1 MSANGPHPEDEEKM
15 KEMQGLIADLE
26 QAKSNEWEEKE
37 RLHKMYEEE
46 RKRNLENEQAII
58 SFFNNVKDTEE
69 SKNKMERLK
78 AATEKQHKIYKKEK
92 KRIARMKEDHDKIIK
107 LYKQL
112 EINLKDPSIYYNIYR
127 FRRRKERKNSKRIK

>member
-112 EINLKDPSIYYNIYR
+112 EINLKDPSIYYNIL
-127 FRRRKERKNSKRIK
+127 

>member
-1 MSANGPHPEDEEKM
+1 MSANGPNPEDEEKM

-92 KRIARMKEDHDKIIK
+92 KRIVRMKKDHDKIIK

-112 EINLKDPSIYYNIYR
+112 EINLKDPSIYNNIL
-127 FRRRKERKNSKRIK
+127 

>member
-1 MSANGPHPEDEEKM
+1 MSANGPNPEDEEKM

-92 KRIARMKEDHDKIIK
+92 KRIVRMKEDHDKIIK

-112 EINLKDPSIYYNIYR
+112 EINLKDPSIYYNIL
-127 FRRRKERKNSKRIK
+127 

>member
-1 MSANGPHPEDEEKM
+1 MSANGPNPEDEEKM

-112 EINLKDPSIYYNIYR
+112 EINLKDPSIYYNIL
-127 FRRRKERKNSKRIK
+127 